1 MQGRGWC
8 EYYNKPYPYSDQY
21 QISPCNIN
29 AYSSS
34 TVMRI
39 RDMITQVEFY
49 DILITSTQYIYKKS
63 MGTRKEN
70 LFFDIK
76 S

>member
-1 MQGRGWC
+1 MQERGWG
-8 EYYNKPYPYSDQY
+8 EYYNKPYPNSDQY

-34 TVMRI
+34 KVMTI
-39 RDMITQVEFY
+39 KNMITQVEFY

-70 LFFDIK
+70 LVFDIK